1 MVLSELQTKQIER
14 EAKSMVDG
22 MRAYGVIMTKD
33 DLEYVLSD
41 LIEISLKE
49 LKAGRPLLAWLKAD
63 SY

>member
-63 SY
+63 SN